1 MANEKNIG
9 QIITGEVDLGDYSGE
24 TTEILFA
31 GDFYPANRALNL
43 ILKENYQNL
52 FNDFLPVLKSK
63 DLSVVNL
70 ESPLTLAKRGI
81 FKIGPNLKAH
91 PDCIKALNF
100 AGFDVVA
107 LANNHIFDF
116 SEEGLRDTLKVCK
129 SSGIKTVGAGL
140 TRLEK
145 ESPLYVNIKST
156 KIAFVNITENEFS
169 TLDPDNRGANGLN
182 PVNNYFQIREAKKN
196 ADLVFVIS
204 HGGNELYPLPS
215 PRMVSLYRFFAEI
228 GATAV
233 IGHHPHCAS
242 GYEIWKGVPIF
253 YSIGNFIFDVPE
265 KMDEIWYTGYT
276 VKFSVGGGKIIKIN
290 LEPYIQFR
298 EKPGVNKLEGEA
310 KINFLTRITEYSEI
324 IGDEEKLKRKWM
336 EFCQNRKVDYLSNL
350 LRLSRIKR
358 RLLRRGIGVVNM
370 INEKEVLRIMN
381 MIRCEAHREALLE
394 ILEKLTSERK

>member
-1 MANEKNIG
+1 MTAEKNIG
-9 QIITGEVDLGDYSGE
+9 QTISGEVNLSDYSGE
-24 TTEILFA
+24 TIEILFA
-31 GDFYPANRALNL
+31 GDFYPANRALDL

-52 FNDFLPVLKSK
+52 FNDFLPVLKAK

-70 ESPLTLAKRGI
+70 ESPLTSAKHAI
-81 FKIGPNLKAH
+81 SKIGPNLKAH
-91 PDCIKALNF
+91 PNCIKALNF
-100 AGFDVVA
+100 AGFDVAA

-116 SEEGLRDTLKVCK
+116 GEEGLRDTLNVCK
-129 SSGIKTVGAGL
+129 SAGIKTVGAGL

-169 TLDPDNRGANGLN
+169 TLDTVNSGANGLD

-196 ADLVFVIS
+196 ADLVFVIA

-215 PRMVSLYRFFAEI
+215 PRLVSLYRFFVEI
-228 GATAV
+228 GANAV

-242 GYEIWKGVPIF
+242 GYELWNGIPIF
-253 YSIGNFIFDVPE
+253 YSIGNFIFDIPE

-276 VKFSVGGGKIIKIN
+276 VKLSAAGGKIVKIN
-290 LEPYIQFR
+290 LNPYVQFK
-298 EKPGVNKLEGEA
+298 EKPGVNKLEGED
-310 KINFLTRITEYSEI
+310 KKNFLIKIAEYSDI
-324 IGDEEKLKRKWM
+324 IGDASRLKSSWV
-336 EFCQNRKVDYLSNL
+336 EFCQNRKMDYLSNL
-350 LRLSRIKR
+350 LRMGRFKS
-358 RLLRRGIGVVNM
+358 RLLRSGITILKM
-370 INEKEVLRIMN
+370 INEKEILRIMN